1 LAALPGMSAVMP
13 TPPRLDSATLPF
25 DYTAAT
31 AARQRVVDA
40 MPGYLKVETLA
51 LAELLVGDVV
61 ASLGRRDD
69 LRRFTVDVA
78 VDADREVTVTVNA
91 SSALAPT
98 DVVGLS
104 ALSPDGGGRR
114 SVALLDSLAAAWG
127 VRRAGGETS
136 VWFTIAADPV
146 PNSPALDTRSTAGGP
161 PDQLAT
167 IGPGPAGARDAAE
180 LAAAGTAIAASDARR
195 ARASAAALAAEIVA
209 AEATRT
215 ATAVRRRA
223 DDVAATIAAAAS
235 AAAITVSSSIATGGE
250 ATARRASLVIEAAVL
265 AAAAANAAEAD
276 RAAALV
282 ARAVATAAAAVEATT
297 AAAAASMQDAVVD
310 AAIGMRAVTAANAL
324 HAAAAELEREAA
336 QVLSAQGAV
345 AASTRMRAATR
356 QLVQSGLH
364 DRAVAIALQEAM
376 LTSLPSFDDLV
387 LAARYLTAA
396 ENDQVGG
403 DWYDAIALP
412 NGSTALVIGDVIGH
426 DIAAAAIMGQL
437 RNLLRALV
445 CDRHEPPSAIVG
457 RLDRA
462 MRDLHVETMATLV
475 LIIIEPDAADPSAR
489 TRTITWTNAGHPAPA
504 VIGPDGNAQLLDETT
519 DILLGVRPET
529 IRRDHHAQVPPGATL
544 LLYTDGLVETREDSI
559 ADGQGRLLNAL
570 STHADERDGSLLDTV
585 LSDLIDPRPSDDT
598 ALLAVRFAKPT

>member
-1 LAALPGMSAVMP
+1 
-13 TPPRLDSATLPF
+13 LDSATLLF

-31 AARQRVVDA
+31 AARRRVVDA

-78 VDADREVTVTVNA
+78 VDADRDVTVTVNA
-91 SSALAPT
+91 SSAVAPT

-104 ALSPDGGGRR
+104 VLSPGGGGRR
-114 SVALLDSLAAAWG
+114 SVALLDSLASAWG
-127 VRRAGGETS
+127 VRRADGETS

-146 PNSPALDTRSTAGGP
+146 LDSVALHARSEAVEP
-161 PDQLAT
+161 PDHRAA

-180 LAAAGTAIAASDARR
+180 LAAAGAAMAADDARR
-195 ARASAAALAAEIVA
+195 ARASAAALAAETVA
-209 AEATRT
+209 SEATRT

-282 ARAVATAAAAVEATT
+282 TRAVATAAAAVEATT
-297 AAAAASMQDAVVD
+297 AAAAAAMQDAVVN
-310 AAIGMRAVTAANAL
+310 AAIGMRAVTAASAL

-364 DRAVAIALQEAM
+364 DRAVAVALQEAM
-376 LTSLPSFDDLV
+376 LTSLPSLDDLV

-412 NGSTALVIGDVIGH
+412 NGSTAVVIGDVTGH
-426 DIAAAAIMGQL
+426 DITAAAIMGQL

-445 CDRHEPPSAIVG
+445 CDRQEPPSAIVG

-462 MRDLHVETMATLV
+462 MRDLQVETMATLV
-475 LIIIEPDAADPSAR
+475 LIIIEPNTADPSAHR
-489 TRTITWTNAGHPAPA
+489 SITWTNAGHPAPA
-504 VIGPDGNAQLLDETT
+504 IMGPDGSAHLLDETT

-529 IRRDHHAQVPPGATL
+529 IRRDHRAQVPPGATL
-544 LLYTDGLVETREDSI
+544 LLYTDGLVETRGDSV
-559 ADGQGRLLNAL
+559 AGGQGRLLDAL

-585 LSDLIDPRPSDDT
+585 LSDLIDPRPSDDA
-598 ALLAVRFAKPT
+598 ALLAIRFAEPT